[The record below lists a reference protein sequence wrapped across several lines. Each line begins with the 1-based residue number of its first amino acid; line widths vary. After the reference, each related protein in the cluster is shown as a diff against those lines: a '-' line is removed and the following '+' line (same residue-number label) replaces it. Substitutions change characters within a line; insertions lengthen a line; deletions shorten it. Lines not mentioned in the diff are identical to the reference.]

1 MYSDVK
7 NKMKLKIFKT
17 QGEFMTE
24 IIFISFDSF
33 LSFSSYK
40 YMKKSAYDQPNE
52 KKIRITINL
61 KSEVHSLLT
70 SVNF

>member
-1 MYSDVK
+1 MYSDVQ

-40 YMKKSAYDQPNE
+40 YVKKSAYDQLNE
-52 KKIRITINL
+52 KI
-61 KSEVHSLLT
+61 
-70 SVNF
+70 